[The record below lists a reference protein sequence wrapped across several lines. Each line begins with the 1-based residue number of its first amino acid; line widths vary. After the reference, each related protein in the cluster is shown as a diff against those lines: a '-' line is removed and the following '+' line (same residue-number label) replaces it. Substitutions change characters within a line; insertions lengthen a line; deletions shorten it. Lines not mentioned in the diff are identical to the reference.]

1 MRDSP
6 DRSTSPTATSG
17 YGSSSNLS
25 ALTGQ
30 VINQHAAISSSSSPK
45 PRGAF
50 IDEESLLLPAEEQKF
65 IEDELKKLAASP
77 KGFYKRLIA
86 GACFLCLATLAYT
99 TSPYSHTS
107 VSFST
112 ATTVSKEGIAQLD
125 VLQEEMMSQ
134 HATDADASSS
144 TTSSSSVLGVLA
156 NDPAAAMSN
165 TSTKSDVDNNAIEQA
180 FFAGID
186 SNKDDKISK
195 EEFMKFTENT
205 NGAKN
210 LEGLRHMRFEQI
222 DRDGDD
228 HISSQDFHIFLK
240 STGDAEV
247 LKAVHDVAIT
257 AYTISK

>member
-1 MRDSP
+1 MFGNIGVHHKPLQPNFSIVLH
-6 DRSTSPTATSG
+6 
-17 YGSSSNLS
+17 SNDGEQGGNS
-25 ALTGQ
+25 AVGCT
-30 VINQHAAISSSSSPK
+30 
-45 PRGAF
+45 
-50 IDEESLLLPAEEQKF
+50 
-65 IEDELKKLAASP
+65 
-77 KGFYKRLIA
+77 
-86 GACFLCLATLAYT
+86 
-99 TSPYSHTS
+99 
-107 VSFST
+107 
-112 ATTVSKEGIAQLD
+112 
-125 VLQEEMMSQ
+125 
-134 HATDADASSS
+134 ASSA
-144 TTSSSSVLGVLA
+144 LGVLA
-156 NDPAAAMSN
+156 DDPAAAMSN
-165 TSTKSDVDNNAIEQA
+165 TSTKPDVDNNAIEQA

-257 AYTISK
+257 VYTISK